1 MLAVWDQSGTSLGP
15 CKQSPLCAGNGSQAT
30 TSDSQWRGDKGGG
43 QDAMALVVHYFGRLT
58 HDRLAHSQTDS
69 HTLSFSRR
77 QRGASWIMDHPRR
90 IHLHTLHIAH
100 LHIVA
105 TSWIVT
111 AAAAFAR

>member
-1 MLAVWDQSGTSLGP
+1 
-15 CKQSPLCAGNGSQAT
+15 
-30 TSDSQWRGDKGGG
+30 
-43 QDAMALVVHYFGRLT
+43 
-58 HDRLAHSQTDS
+58 
-69 HTLSFSRR
+69 
-77 QRGASWIMDHPRR
+77 MDHPRR